1 MKTWSVTQITPQRV
15 PGYRPIRERPSGS
28 MRNRSQVQGRA
39 WQDEPVAVCYH
50 SSTAVGN
57 TQHGLSTSLL
67 PVLSTPPGARWMRMC
82 TKPDRSGQAVQH
94 HRLARCDGGSA
105 LCAGEALI
113 LPYKCTADEQAP
125 AHLSEHRPGLSTLR
139 IHRVHRVSA
148 ATSRSLHTAPAET
161 TGARL
166 AAIAPCADVQRFY
179 IPAHGSI
186 LAPSH
191 GMTFSRDPPP
201 VVLSTVESQN
211 YSMSKPGK
219 KSTRRPR
226 CYRTVHKELGATVYT
241 YSLPPSC
248 FFHIGLARPRR
259 VHRPERPTASRVC
272 RPLT

>member
-1 MKTWSVTQITPQRV
+1 
-15 PGYRPIRERPSGS
+15 
-28 MRNRSQVQGRA
+28 MRKQ
-39 WQDEPVAVCYH
+39 E
-50 SSTAVGN
+50 
-57 TQHGLSTSLL
+57 LSARNGAPATIG
-67 PVLSTPPGARWMRMC
+67 PKQWCARGAPRRGARPLFVHAEERGYAWR
-82 TKPDRSGQAVQH
+82 TRRSD
-94 HRLARCDGGSA
+94 LA
-105 LCAGEALI
+105 
-113 LPYKCTADEQAP
+113 KP
-125 AHLSEHRPGLSTLR
+125 AHGACGDDRCAFGGHRR
-139 IHRVHRVSA
+139 
-148 ATSRSLHTAPAET
+148 
-161 TGARL
+161 
-166 AAIAPCADVQRFY
+166 CADVQRFY